1 MPSRWWRLTATL
13 PVAPASTNWD
23 SVIQCSI
30 FKSIEGMSIH
40 PPPASGAV
48 YASRRELVV
57 IITETQ
63 RYVQEVHA

>member
-1 MPSRWWRLTATL
+1 
-13 PVAPASTNWD
+13 
-23 SVIQCSI
+23 
-30 FKSIEGMSIH
+30 MSIH

-63 RYVQEVHA
+63 RYVQEVNA